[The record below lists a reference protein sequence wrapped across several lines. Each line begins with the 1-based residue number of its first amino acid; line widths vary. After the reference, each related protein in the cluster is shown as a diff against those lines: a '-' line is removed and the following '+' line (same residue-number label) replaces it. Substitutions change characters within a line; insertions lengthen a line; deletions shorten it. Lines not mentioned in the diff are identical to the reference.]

1 MISSE
6 TFGGAASDKMMRVTP
21 LKTKKKRKQK
31 KEKKGRN
38 R

>member
-6 TFGGAASDKMMRVTP
+6 TFGGAAADQMMSGKP
-21 LKTKKKRKQK
+21 KKKKRKQK
-31 KEKKGRN
+31 GKEKKGRN